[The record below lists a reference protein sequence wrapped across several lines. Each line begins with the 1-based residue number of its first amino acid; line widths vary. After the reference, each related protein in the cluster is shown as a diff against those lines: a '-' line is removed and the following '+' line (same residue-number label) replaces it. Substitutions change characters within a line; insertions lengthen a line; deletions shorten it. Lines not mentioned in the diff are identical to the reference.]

1 MRSIIGADVVIV
13 DLRYHVEQEVE
24 IILQGTCWLM

>member
-13 DLRYHVEQEVE
+13 DLRYHVEKEVE
-24 IILQGTCWLM
+24 IILKGTC